1 MTPRGTYRELTPQ
14 ALIGGVLVGLVLNMG
29 IVFAG
34 LQIGFT
40 IVGSTVGA
48 IIGFGMATQISRRV
62 NVNALQRGFYRVGDL
77 RLALFMAGR
86 SVGRVT
92 DEPGAA
98 RRRSVG
104 RVTDAPAYVTAIRHN
119 SPPRPPGVG
128 VRRIAPLVG

>member
-48 IIGFGMATQISRRV
+48 IIGFGILRGILRQGSILEV
-62 NVNALQRGFYRVGDL
+62 NVFQTIASSVNTVNSGVIFTIPVLFLLERNGA
-77 RLALFMAGR
+77 RLSDSVNWSSVVMAG
-86 SVGRVT
+86 VAAL
-92 DEPGAA
+92 GAA
-98 RRRSVG
+98 G
-104 RVTDAPAYVTAIRHN
+104 
-119 SPPRPPGVG
+119 
-128 VRRIAPLVG
+128 LV

>member
-48 IIGFGMATQISRRV
+48 IIGFGI
-62 NVNALQRGFYRVGDL
+62 LRGIL
-77 RLALFMAGR
+77 RQGSILE
-86 SVGRVT
+86 VT
-92 DEPGAA
+92 G
-98 RRRSVG
+98 RRSSW
-104 RVTDAPAYVTAIRHN
+104 PASQAR
-119 SPPRPPGVG
+119 SS
-128 VRRIAPLVG
+128 AW